1 VRFTHTLEFPAG
13 SVHDLMEHKFG
24 SAVDL
29 VCFGDTHEEFIGWYQ
44 GMLFINPGS
53 TTRPGLRHPRGDLG
67 TFALLDIKNGVVSAE
82 IKKLRPAATE

>member
-1 VRFTHTLEFPAG
+1 
-13 SVHDLMEHKFG
+13 
-24 SAVDL
+24 
-29 VCFGDTHEEFIGWYQ
+29 
-44 GMLFINPGS
+44 MLFINPGS